1 MDERRSSKSNF
12 GKNAE
17 ISPNHFVRGQAW
29 KKFEFPD
36 QKLKGGEK

>member
-1 MDERRSSKSNF
+1 MKSMQYIME
-12 GKNAE
+12 KMTE